1 MSLADA
7 SVTDEPE
14 VQSEE
19 EKLKHLDFVE
29 DAVQQVV
36 GIASSVYDY
45 VKDKVGAIPGVETI
59 ETTVK
64 NVVGPAIEK
73 FQDVPGEVLKFVDR
87 KVDEVLPSSVKDA
100 TTTAKSFS
108 TEVVSDVKNNG
119 LVETAKELLVK
130 IEPVAEEYASSAWE
144 TLSQIP
150 LLSKIVNAFAP
161 AATLVADKYNETVQ
175 QTAEEGYKVSSFLP
189 LVPTEKIA
197 KVFTI
202 PEAEPAKA
210 AGGEEAAEVAGGE
223 EAAEVPAEEGETVQE
238 E

>member
-1 MSLADA
+1 MGLAA
-7 SVTDEPE
+7 SVTDKPE
-14 VQSEE
+14 VQSEDD
-19 EKLKHLDFVE
+19 KLKHLDFVE
-29 DAVQQVV
+29 DAMQEAV

-64 NVVGPAIEK
+64 SVVGPAIDK
-73 FQDVPGEVLKFVDR
+73 FQDANVEALKFVDR
-87 KVDEVLPSSVKDA
+87 KIDEVLPSAVKDITA
-100 TTTAKSFS
+100 TAKSLS

-119 LVETAKELLVK
+119 LVETTKDLLVK
-130 IEPVAEEYASSAWE
+130 IEPAAEEYASSAWE
-144 TLSQIP
+144 TLSKIP
-150 LLSKIVNAFAP
+150 LLTNVAKAFAP

-202 PEAEPAKA
+202 PKAEPAD
-210 AGGEEAAEVAGGE
+210 VAGGE
-223 EAAEVPAEEGETVQE
+223 EAAEVPGVEGEIVE
-238 E
+238 EE

>member
-1 MSLADA
+1 MGLAA
-7 SVTDEPE
+7 SVTDKPE

-29 DAVQQVV
+29 DAVQQAV
-36 GIASSVYDY
+36 GIASTVYDY
-45 VKDKVGAIPGVETI
+45 VKDKVGPLKPGVVTI
-59 ETTVK
+59 ETTLK
-64 NVVGPAIEK
+64 SVVGPAIDK
-73 FQDVPGEVLKFVDR
+73 FQDANVEALKFVDR
-87 KVDEVLPSSVKDA
+87 KVDEVLPSAVKDITA
-100 TTTAKSFS
+100 TAKSLS

-130 IEPVAEEYASSAWE
+130 IEPAAEEYASSAWE

-150 LLSKIVNAFAP
+150 LLTKVAMAFAP
-161 AATLVADKYNETVQ
+161 AATLVAEKYNETVQ

-202 PEAEPAKA
+202 PEAEPA
-210 AGGEEAAEVAGGE
+210 EVAGGE
-223 EAAEVPAEEGETVQE
+223 EAAEVPGEEGEIGE
-238 E
+238 EG